1 MDATLMCGDDA
12 RRIQLCDLFLSE
24 VEYTRP
30 HAATALGAVSNQG
43 KTNRV
48 SYACTYIFGHTSVP
62 AVPVSKYKTVHSV
75 ACVVFFSTLDS
86 LCASS
91 LAGP

>member
-1 MDATLMCGDDA
+1 MLLLMDGTLMRGDDA

-43 KTNRV
+43 KANRV
-48 SYACTYIFGHTSVP
+48 SHACTYMFE
-62 AVPVSKYKTVHSV
+62 PVSV
-75 ACVVFFSTLDS
+75 AAVL
-86 LCASS
+86 AS
-91 LAGP
+91 